1 MATIPSQSSLVTDE
15 QAYTVECGFCHAH
28 VDEQCINTRSVK
40 DYNRELQY
48 YSSGVHK
55 ARIKA
60 YKALNNVEGI
70 EQSIPAKLVE
80 CSKPVIK
87 SKTDTNIIY
96 VSFEGLAEPL
106 PVKVKSVEILAVLYS
121 TEKAIRVENL
131 NQYTAWIP
139 KSVIVSS
146 SRNIL
151 HVQSTFQINWVKT
164 VTE

>member
-1 MATIPSQSSLVTDE
+1 MAAIPSQSSLVTDE
-15 QAYTVECGFCHAH
+15 QAYTVECQYCSAKAG
-28 VDEQCINTRSVK
+28 EQCINVRSVA
-40 DYNRELQY
+40 DSTREPQY
-48 YSSGVHK
+48 YNSGVHK

-70 EQSIPAKLVE
+70 EQSIPAKLAE
-80 CSKPVIK
+80 RSKPVIK
-87 SKTDTNIIY
+87 SKTDMNIIY
-96 VSFEGLAEPL
+96 VAFEGLVEPL

-121 TEKAIRVENL
+121 TEKAIHVENL

-151 HVQSTFQINWVKT
+151 HVQSTFQINWIKT

>member
-1 MATIPSQSSLVTDE
+1 MATIPAQSSLVTDA
-15 QAYTVECGFCHAH
+15 QAYTLECDYCSAKAGEH
-28 VDEQCINTRSVK
+28 CINLCSIVDSTR
-40 DYNRELQY
+40 EPQY

-60 YKALNNVEGI
+60 YKALNSVQGI
-70 EQSIPAKLVE
+70 EQSAPAKLVE

-87 SKTDTNIIY
+87 PKTAMNIIY
-96 VSFEGLAEPL
+96 VAFEGLTEPL
-106 PVKVKSVEILAVLYS
+106 PVKVKSVEILAVLHS
-121 TEKAIRVENL
+121 TEKAIHIENL

-139 KSVIVSS
+139 KSMIVSS

-151 HVQSTFQINWVKT
+151 HVQSTFQINWIKT

>member
-1 MATIPSQSSLVTDE
+1 MTAIPALSSLVTDE
-15 QAYTVECGFCHAH
+15 QAYTVEYPFCSAK
-28 VDEQCINTRSVK
+28 VGEQCINVHSVVDSTR
-40 DYNRELQY
+40 EPQY

-55 ARIKA
+55 ARITT
-60 YKALNNVEGI
+60 YKALNNVQGI
-70 EQSIPAKLVE
+70 EQPAPAKLVE

-87 SKTDTNIIY
+87 PKTDTNIVY

-121 TEKAIRVENL
+121 TEKAICVENL

-151 HVQSTFQINWVKT
+151 HVQSTFQINWIKT

>member
-1 MATIPSQSSLVTDE
+1 MSTIPSQSSLVTDE
-15 QAYTVECGFCHAH
+15 QAYTVECSYCSAKAG
-28 VDEQCINTRSVK
+28 EQCINVRSVV
-40 DYNRELQY
+40 DSTREPQY

-70 EQSIPAKLVE
+70 EQSIPAKLAE

-87 SKTDTNIIY
+87 SKTDMNIIY

-106 PVKVKSVEILAVLYS
+106 PVKVKSVEILAVLHS
-121 TEKAIRVENL
+121 TDKAIHVENL

-151 HVQSTFQINWVKT
+151 HVQSTFQINWIKT